1 MFSQGASE
9 MRKVTLVLLVAAFAA
24 CLVSE
29 SEAQT
34 DGQIIVHRTSS
45 IGFGNGGYFGG
56 SCGNP
61 WIYGPWTQTLGFI
74 PTPPYFSLYPPVY
87 YSHNVYRPYGM
98 SPFPITSYQPGTSVR
113 YERAIPEPKVVVNPF
128 VEQAVAS
135 EEVPAE
141 PAVIQP
147 VMKVVDAK
155 GSEVEGTSPL
165 VIHNSL

>member
-1 MFSQGASE
+1 
-9 MRKVTLVLLVAAFAA
+9 MRKGTLVLLVAAFAA

-74 PTPPYFSLYPPVY
+74 PTPPYYSLYPPVY

-98 SPFPITSYQPGTSVR
+98 SPFPVTSYQPGTSVNYTTKTQYLFRINKGIANHWDRESINRFVPLDERPVPFTRMR
-113 YERAIPEPKVVVNPF
+113 YAPFACAAIL
-128 VEQAVAS
+128 
-135 EEVPAE
+135 
-141 PAVIQP
+141 
-147 VMKVVDAK
+147 VDRFR
-155 GSEVEGTSPL
+155 
-165 VIHNSL
+165 

>member
-1 MFSQGASE
+1 
-9 MRKVTLVLLVAAFAA
+9 MRKAALVLLVAAIAT
-24 CLVSE
+24 CWVSE

-74 PTPPYFSLYPPVY
+74 PTPPYYSLYPPVY

-98 SPFPITSYQPGTSVR
+98 SPFPITSYQQGSSYQASPAANYQRST
-113 YERAIPEPKVVVNPF
+113 PEPKVVVNPY
-128 VEQAVAS
+128 VEQESSQQKA
-135 EEVPAE
+135 PAE

-155 GSEVEGTSPL
+155 GSEVAGSSPL
-165 VIHNSL
+165 VIQNSL